1 MIHDLPVTSKSLQ
14 VRVSLP
20 VSDLPVDVIGK
31 DPCPQDLLTLRLVT
45 RTRRDR
51 AATVAV
57 TVTVTVTAVP
67 RRPTASSNSES
78 DAELE
83 YLWRPVRQNAP

>member
-1 MIHDLPVTSKSLQ
+1 VASGL
-14 VRVSLP
+14 
-20 VSDLPVDVIGK
+20 DVIGK

-67 RRPTASSNSES
+67 RRPP
-78 DAELE
+78 DG
-83 YLWRPVRQNAP
+83 VQ